1 MTDERRTPDPAAKRQ
16 RELDAKV
23 EHLAQRIAEVVN
35 AAGPEHRQDLREY
48 AMELLREGT
57 EVGDAPPTE
66 SRNAKTNAPG
76 SNPIGIAL
84 LLGMLALPAL
94 LLFPPVGL
102 TLLAIAL
109 VMGVWGVV
117 WTFLRRS

>member
-1 MTDERRTPDPAAKRQ
+1 LTDERRTPDPAAKRQ

-57 EVGDAPPTE
+57 EVGDAPPANA
-66 SRNAKTNAPG
+66 RNATTTNAAG

-84 LLGMLALPAL
+84 LLGMLAVPAL

-117 WTFLRRS
+117 WTLLRR